1 MRTTKDDLRSRL
13 VERQNYDAY
22 QWALTISTHEERHV
36 LQIRDRA
43 FELQY
48 PPSQYGPGLFRGAYQ
63 HANRVIM
70 FLFEFQGRSVGTHST
85 LEGDSLTVQYAH
97 PSSIAKDDDRA
108 AETDTSSPTP
118 IRQRRK
124 RSVAVVRS
132 FFSCGRKIRCTRPRS
147 AIASGKSGQG

>member
-1 MRTTKDDLRSRL
+1 VRTTKDDLRSRL

-22 QWALTISTHEERHV
+22 QWALLISTHEERHV

-70 FLFEFQGRSVGTHST
+70 FLFEFQGRSVGTIQLSK
-85 LEGDSLTVQYAH
+85 A
-97 PSSIAKDDDRA
+97 
-108 AETDTSSPTP
+108 
-118 IRQRRK
+118 IR
-124 RSVAVVRS
+124 
-132 FFSCGRKIRCTRPRS
+132 
-147 AIASGKSGQG
+147 